1 MCCYFLRLC
10 RPLKQYLISPKRS
23 VPAEIEKPDWAIDV
37 SPYQLIYF
45 SPALVLYH

>member
-37 SPYQLIYF
+37 SPYQLFF
-45 SPALVLYH
+45 SFFLH